1 MIYQKLINFTNQM
14 KDISFI
20 WWIDWAIWYIITVIR
35 LILSI
40 TKTIRKIENCWSK
53 DKIDPHGI
61 AKKLWN
67 EQVEILKSMIYLLIE
82 KIS

>member
-1 MIYQKLINFTNQM
+1 MNETK
-14 KDISFI
+14 S
-20 WWIDWAIWYIITVIR
+20 IITVIR

-67 EQVEILKSMIYLLIE
+67 EQVEILKSWLKIE

>member
-1 MIYQKLINFTNQM
+1 MR
-14 KDISFI
+14 FI
-20 WWIDWAIWYIITVIR
+20 WFMRMNWMFGIITVIR

>member
-1 MIYQKLINFTNQM
+1 MRMNWMFG
-14 KDISFI
+14 
-20 WWIDWAIWYIITVIR
+20 IITVIR

>member
-1 MIYQKLINFTNQM
+1 MNETK
-14 KDISFI
+14 S
-20 WWIDWAIWYIITVIR
+20 IITVIR